1 MELII
6 GLIAGAVGGNVAGGI
21 FRKLNMGMLVNSVA
35 GIIGGGLGT
44 QALDMLGAGSMT
56 QGGVDLT
63 GVLGQVATGGVGG
76 GALLALVGLIRNA
89 TSR

>member
-44 QALDMLGAGSMT
+44 QALYMLGAGSMT
-56 QGGVDLT
+56 QGVDLA
-63 GVLGQVATGGVGG
+63 GVLGQVSTGGVGG